1 MVIERIK
8 PLLTRALSNL
18 VTLSGLMPSSGVTA
32 LWSQKSYVMSFS
44 HKVSLILIISHY
56 SLHFFLFLVHSRPWS
71 WVPILGCTINKGNE
85 VIESYKFDPQLSYVF
100 NRKVITLFFQNTEFL
115 CDDTS
120 CSSHCGSS
128 SVSSLPNLDSWHP
141 SKSRGLA
148 GITKRVTVW
157 LDSLTIV
164 CWNITSKFR
173 WQLENIAEKR
183 FPLSEASVICFH
195 Y

>member
-100 NRKVITLFFQNTEFL
+100 NRKVITFSSRTQNFFVMTRLAPVIAVPPLCPLCQTWTPDIQVNPEAWLESLKELLFDLTVSLLSAETL
-115 CDDTS
+115 P
-120 CSSHCGSS
+120 
-128 SVSSLPNLDSWHP
+128 VSSGDSW
-141 SKSRGLA
+141 R
-148 GITKRVTVW
+148 T
-157 LDSLTIV
+157 
-164 CWNITSKFR
+164 
-173 WQLENIAEKR
+173 
-183 FPLSEASVICFH
+183 
-195 Y
+195 